1 MINKKYRIYGVKLFQ
16 VGLSCPNSTSKFRRQ
31 LYFSLKIFSKIM
43 IKILNDLLLDSH
55 EPVSSIKNFSKLK
68 LINAAINY
76 IQNTSF

>member
-1 MINKKYRIYGVKLFQ
+1 
-16 VGLSCPNSTSKFRRQ
+16 
-31 LYFSLKIFSKIM
+31 M